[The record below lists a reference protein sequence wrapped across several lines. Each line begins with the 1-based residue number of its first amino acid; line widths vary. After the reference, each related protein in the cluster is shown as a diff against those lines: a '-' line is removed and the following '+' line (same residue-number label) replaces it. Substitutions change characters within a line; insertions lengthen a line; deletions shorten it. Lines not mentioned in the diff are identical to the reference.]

1 MCIRDRTDRQTQTE
15 TDRDRERH
23 RERDRQTDRQT
34 ERDRETERDTD
45 RDKDNGYSH
54 DPDPDPVTPTDLF
67 GQQLSAQT
75 VEGDE
80 LPGQQTGVKEAL
92 GHQHDFA
99 NQLEVRHHHS
109 AWSETPTV
117 WC

>member
-1 MCIRDRTDRQTQTE
+1 M
-15 TDRDRERH
+15 
-23 RERDRQTDRQT
+23 
-34 ERDRETERDTD
+34 
-45 RDKDNGYSH
+45 
-54 DPDPDPVTPTDLF
+54 TPTDLF

-109 AWSETPTV
+109 AWSETQFGVECMGTIIRKKSHEMNGGGCG
-117 WC
+117 WGLGGGGGGGTTT